1 MKSVAVKVCTV
12 AVKESRIT
20 FTSAVIETPE
30 SQKVKIDGNGAYFGE
45 LTVTVSGIVYLE
57 SYAVANPVV
66 FTISPTAEKV
76 SSHEKKAVLEGDES
90 ATVTGIVGVKTP
102 QDTQTFDMTIYIS
115 DAGQDSV
122 SAE

>member
-1 MKSVAVKVCTV
+1 MKSVAVKACTI
-12 AVKESRIT
+12 AVKESGIT

-30 SQKVKIDGNGAYFGE
+30 SQKVKIDGKGAYFGE

-76 SSHEKKAVLEGDES
+76 SSHEKMAVLEGDES

-115 DAGQDSV
+115 NAGQDSV
-122 SAE
+122 LAD

>member
-1 MKSVAVKVCTV
+1 MKSVAVKACTI
-12 AVKESRIT
+12 AVKESGIT

-30 SQKVKIDGNGAYFGE
+30 SQKVKIDGKGAYFGE

-76 SSHEKKAVLEGDES
+76 SSHEKMAVLEGDES

-102 QDTQTFDMTIYIS
+102 QDTKTFDMTIYIS

>member
-1 MKSVAVKVCTV
+1 MKPVAVKVCTI
-12 AVKESRIT
+12 AVKESGIT
-20 FTSAVIETPE
+20 FTSAVIDTPE
-30 SQKVKIDGNGAYFGE
+30 SQKVKIDGKGAYFGG

-76 SSHEKKAVLEGDES
+76 SSHDKMAVLEGDES

-115 DAGQDSV
+115 DAGQDFV